1 MTETHA
7 HRTCVEDM
15 CTAHM
20 PGARGHTHVNRL
32 GLDLGHI
39 LGAHVA
45 QILTPSQPLN
55 RVPHDWQRQ
64 RSTAIPRSLE
74 DPISLED
81 SISADDDG
89 LRKCADEPHARSPL
103 SERALAPTRVDVGGS
118 KRSTPLSV
126 AVTCKQSEE
135 AGAGESGV
143 GAIRPPR
150 RWPAQRTE
158 QPSERPCLSS
168 VRLHYSPA
176 PSSASSAKRQ
186 KRAPPTRSTVRSL
199 MELASSLPPMTAMPV
214 QSACPMHAPSV
225 TPTGSRAAACSRVH
239 TQKPGRAEARRCRE
253 S

>member
-1 MTETHA
+1 MSMTETHA

-32 GLDLGHI
+32 GLDLHLGHI

-55 RVPHDWQRQ
+55 RVPHEWQRQ

-118 KRSTPLSV
+118 KRSTTLSV
-126 AVTCKQSEE
+126 AVACEQSEE

-158 QPSERPCLSS
+158 QPSERPC
-168 VRLHYSPA
+168 PQC
-176 PSSASSAKRQ
+176 ASTIR
-186 KRAPPTRSTVRSL
+186 PP
-199 MELASSLPPMTAMPV
+199 
-214 QSACPMHAPSV
+214 
-225 TPTGSRAAACSRVH
+225 RAA
-239 TQKPGRAEARRCRE
+239 RAARRGRRGPLPQGVQFAL
-253 S
+253 